1 MKTIKRD
8 YLVYNYQELNGKAKD
23 KAKEKMEEL
32 ITASRFDTL
41 SSDLTEELFYK
52 YGINGRIWYSLSY
65 SQGDGLCFD
74 TDELLTSP
82 FIESLSGELVKKGI
96 PEVTIQSILK
106 LIKDKKIQAITNNG
120 DYRYAYASKH
130 QVTISY
136 EGYEEDYRRL
146 SVEDIESLKLN
157 AKKPEDIVFFFRIL
171 EESIQEVY
179 LSIAYELEKIGYS
192 VYKVDEEDILEECLI
207 NDIVFLENGSIF
219 NE

>member
-52 YGINGRIWYSLSY
+52 YEINGRIWYSLSY

-82 FIESLSGELVKKGI
+82 FRDLLKIELVKKGI
-96 PEVTIQSILK
+96 PEVTIQGVLK
-106 LIKDKKIQAITNNG
+106 LIQDGKIQATTENNNHH
-120 DYRYAYASKH
+120 YVYASKN
-130 QVTISY
+130 QVKVFY
-136 EGYEEDYRRL
+136 NGYYEDYKEL
-146 SVEDIESLKLN
+146 NVEDIQSLKLN
-157 AKKPEDIVFFFRIL
+157 AKKLEDIESFFRIL